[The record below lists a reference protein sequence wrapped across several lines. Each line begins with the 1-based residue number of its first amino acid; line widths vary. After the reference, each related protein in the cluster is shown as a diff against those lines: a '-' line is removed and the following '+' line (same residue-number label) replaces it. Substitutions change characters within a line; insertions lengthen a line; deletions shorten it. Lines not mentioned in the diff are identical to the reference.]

1 MLDHISTAGS
11 EGPLAQ
17 PCPLHHD
24 MKPLMDSSGI
34 TQGDEAQR
42 VSVIGLQRRER
53 LVRLGDL
60 GIFVQ

>member
-1 MLDHISTAGS
+1 
-11 EGPLAQ
+11 
-17 PCPLHHD
+17 